1 MSGDNESQPETWQ
14 ETRQQLLSEGI
25 VRSLVLKLIDAG
37 LSPQEISEAMDK
49 RVSSRT
55 IYRWARGES
64 APQNDM
70 DFKVLEDL
78 VAARCA

>member
-1 MSGDNESQPETWQ
+1 MSEE
-14 ETRQQLLSEGI
+14 EGGS
-25 VRSLVLKLIDAG
+25 VRELVLKLIDVAG
-37 LSPQEISEAMDK
+37 LTPQEISDAMEK

-70 DFKVLEDL
+70 DRTVLENL
-78 VAARCA
+78 VADRCA